1 MTTKALLLAGGRGER
16 LLPLT
21 SSTPKCLVPIA
32 GRPLLE
38 YWVAA
43 LLDAGVRDAVINT
56 HHLAERVRLEL
67 EQINARTRL
76 RLRESYEPALLGSA
90 GTLAQQR
97 ELADGA
103 AELLIIYADNLSD
116 VRLAELLEFHRS
128 HELEM
133 TMLLFHA
140 PRPEACGIAT
150 LAPDGTIVS
159 FIEKPAQPQSN
170 LANAGVY
177 VMSPDLYREVAGYG
191 AFDLAAQVLPRLIGR
206 MKGYVHA
213 GYHLDIGTHEAL
225 ARARADFASPAP

>member
-16 LLPLT
+16 LLPVT
-21 SSTPKCLVPIA
+21 ISTPKCLVPIA

-43 LLDAGVRDAVINT
+43 LLDAGIREAVINT

-67 EQINARTRL
+67 EQINARSSL
-76 RLRESYEPALLGSA
+76 RLRESYEHSLLGSA

-103 AELLIIYADNLSD
+103 TEILIIYADNLSD

-128 HELEM
+128 HELPM

-150 LAPDGTIVS
+150 LAADDTVVA
-159 FIEKPAQPQSN
+159 FTEKPALPQSN

-177 VMSPDLYREVAGYG
+177 VMSSDLYREVAGYG
-191 AFDLAAQVLPRLIGR
+191 AFDLGAQVLPRLVGR
-206 MKGYVHA
+206 MKGYVHT

-225 ARARADFASPAP
+225 ARARADFAGRTP